1 MQMGAREHP
10 TAHIGDVLS
19 QPHAGRHGDEPE
31 RSLPLWVRPELE
43 APGSCLQAWL
53 PIVYIRV
60 VTGHAALHG
69 EFLGITPGQ

>member
-1 MQMGAREHP
+1 MPVEANLKLGKCGHCDWTTLRRHCISMGRKPHV
-10 TAHIGDVLS
+10 IGLM
-19 QPHAGRHGDEPE
+19 H
-31 RSLPLWVRPELE
+31 PELE
-43 APGSCLQAWL
+43 APGGELLAWL